1 MNQKQIIF
9 EHRDALDQ
17 FDEAKAKQSACARKG
32 NCNDEGYCLTC
43 PARLEKE
50 RCESVLKEKS
60 ETLQQLNNRVIAH
73 NEGQA
78 LQMRI
83 DRLNERNQRKTKSIK
98 KERKPLMATKKEPA
112 VQAKYSRKDLTRER
126 YLVHSVEEGKT
137 DNMIRSMY
145 GIPKGSFTRVK
156 KDLLAQV
163 EPDEKEPVEV
173 AATTEK
179 ESDVTLRQQL
189 ASSEKRNEI
198 TADLQQQTERTIAEL
213 EQQLMRANNLY
224 TQEQQYTAELKQMVD
239 FLENKLEVAE
249 VQFVTTTSNEA
260 SPDYKTLYE
269 QTFDELEKTKII
281 AHDRL
286 QTIEGLRTEVNEIIL
301 SFNKQTQ
308 KYEDYEILFLERH
321 LQVLYAKR
329 NNR

>member
-17 FDEAKAKQSACARKG
+17 FDEAKAKQAGCARKG
-32 NCNDEGYCLTC
+32 NCKDEAYCLTC

-60 ETLQQLNNRVIAH
+60 ETLKQLNNRVIAH

-98 KERKPLMATKKEPA
+98 KERKPLMATKKEEV
-112 VQAKYSRKDLTRER
+112 VQPKYSRDELTHER
-126 YLVHSVEEGKT
+126 YLMHSVEEGKT

-145 GIPKGSFTRVK
+145 GIPKGSFTKIK

-163 EPDEKEPVEV
+163 DTDEKEPLEV
-173 AATTEK
+173 AAQTEK
-179 ESDVTLRQQL
+179 ESDVALRQQL

-239 FLENKLEVAE
+239 FLENKVKAAE
-249 VQFVTTTSNEA
+249 VQPVTTTSNEA
-260 SPDYKTLYE
+260 GPDYKALYE

-286 QTIEGLRTEVNEIIL
+286 QTIEGLETKIDDIIL
-301 SFNKQTQ
+301 STNNQTS
-308 KYEDYEILFLERH
+308 KFRDYEILLLERL
-321 LQVLYAKR
+321 LQQLYASR
-329 NNR
+329 D

>member
-1 MNQKQIIF
+1 MNQRKIIF

-17 FDEAKAKQSACARKG
+17 FDEAKAKQAGCARKG
-32 NCNDEGYCLTC
+32 NCKDEAFCLTC

-98 KERKPLMATKKEPA
+98 KERKPLMATKIEPA

-137 DNMIRSMY
+137 DSMIRDMY
-145 GIPKGSFTRVK
+145 GIPKGSFTKIK

-163 EPDEKEPVEV
+163 EPTEKEPLEV
-173 AATTEK
+173 ASTTEK
-179 ESDVTLRQQL
+179 ESDVSLRQQL

-213 EQQLMRANNLY
+213 EQQLMRANNLL
-224 TQEQQYTAELKQMVD
+224 TEEQQYTAELKQMVD
-239 FLENKLEVAE
+239 FLENKVIAAE
-249 VQFVTTTSNEA
+249 VQPVTITSNEA
-260 SPDYKTLYE
+260 GPDYKVLYE

-286 QTIEGLRTEVNEIIL
+286 QTIEGLETKIDDIIL
-301 SFNKQTQ
+301 STNNQTS
-308 KYEDYEILFLERH
+308 KFRDYEILLLERL
-321 LQVLYAKR
+321 LQQLYASR
-329 NNR
+329 D